1 MAKTNSKVIEKVTE
15 EEKNL
20 EIEEIETKKPKKKG
34 KKETYVIPRYNPKI
48 AEGLTEEQ
56 IAERI
61 EHGILNVSSIEH
73 GKSVLSIIIT
83 NIFTFF
89 NLLYFIITVLLI
101 MAKEYKNLLFLAI
114 IIPNIIIGLVQE
126 LKAKSTI
133 KKLSLVSS
141 PTAVVIRGGKE
152 IEIPVEEVVLDDIIY
167 LKNGKQICADSV
179 VLDGQI
185 EANESLLTGE
195 SDAIV
200 KKKGDL
206 LLSGSFVVSGACHA
220 RVDKVGKDNYLE
232 KLSKDA
238 KQYRKPRSELMRSLK
253 ITIKVI
259 AVLIVI
265 LIYPMY
271 LTNSSGGADFSSIV
285 TSTAGSVIG
294 MIPAGLF
301 LLTSVALAV
310 GVIRLAKNNTLVQ
323 ELYGI
328 EMLARVDVLCLDK
341 TGTITDGTM
350 RVCDCIEIKNETE
363 YTVREIIG
371 SMMNAFQ
378 DRNPT
383 SEALIK
389 YFDINKVLKPKEIV
403 PFSSQRKYS
412 AVRFEKTGTFI
423 IGAPEIVLVDQYPR
437 VRNRVN
443 KFAAQ
448 GCRVLVLAQAGS
460 SVKEKIPNNAKAIAL
475 IVIQDHIRED
485 AIDTIQYFKNNG
497 VDVKVISGDNPTTVS
512 EIAMRVGIPGAERCI
527 SLDGKSDEEVKS
539 LALDYTV
546 FGRVA
551 PDQKRLLV
559 QTLKEHKKTVAM
571 TGDGVN
577 DILALKEADC
587 SIAMAS
593 GSEATRLVSHLVLM
607 DSNFASMPKV
617 VNEGR
622 RVINNIERTSTLFL
636 VKTLFSI
643 LLTIL
648 YIALSKPY
656 PFQPKDLAMVEYFCI
671 GIPAFFL
678 SLQPNNEKVKGRFIL
693 NVLRNS
699 IPGAL
704 TVLSF
709 HLILNFIN
717 QIFNILPASMQVIQM
732 SPDEFR
738 VIIILVTTF
747 VTGLVLYEVCKPYN
761 WFRTLLFLTMIL
773 FCCLYLLIF
782 SGLMNIPLELLSL
795 QSILLMIIMV
805 LIAHPIM
812 KGIRYLFNKI

>member
-1 MAKTNSKVIEKVTE
+1 MAKNNSKVIEKTTE
-15 EEKNL
+15 EKENK
-20 EIEEIETKKPKKKG
+20 IELQKPKKSS
-34 KKETYVIPRYNPKI
+34 KKETYDIPRYDVDIKK
-48 AEGLTEEQ
+48 GLTAEQ
-56 IAERI
+56 VAERV
-61 EHGILNVSSIEH
+61 EHGIVNVSDIEH
-73 GKSVLSIIIT
+73 GKSVLSIVIT
-83 NIFTFF
+83 NVFTFF

-101 MAKEYKNLLFLAI
+101 MAHEYKNLLYLAI
-114 IIPNIIIGLVQE
+114 VIPNIIIGLVQE

-141 PTAVVIRGGKE
+141 PTAIVIRDGEEK
-152 IEIPVEEVVLDDIIY
+152 EIPVEEVVLDDVMY
-167 LKNGKQICADSV
+167 LKNGKQICSDSIV
-179 VLDGQI
+179 IEGQI

-195 SDAIV
+195 SDAIIKQV
-200 KKKGDL
+200 GDL
-206 LLSGSFVVSGACHA
+206 LLSGSFVVSGTCYA

-238 KQYRKPRSELMRSLK
+238 KKYRKPRSELMKTLK
-253 ITIKVI
+253 ITIQVI
-259 AVLIVI
+259 AVLIVL

-271 LTNSSGGADFSSIV
+271 ITNSSGGASFANIV
-285 TSTAGSVIG
+285 TSTSGSVIG

-350 RVCDCIEIKNETE
+350 RVCDFVEIKNETE

-371 SMMNAFQ
+371 SMMNAFR
-378 DRNPT
+378 DTNPT

-389 YFDINKVLKPKEIV
+389 YFDINKVLKAKEVV

-412 AVRFEKTGTFI
+412 AVTFEKGGTFI
-423 IGAPEIVLVDQYPR
+423 IGAPEFVLVDQYSKVRSR
-437 VRNRVN
+437 VD

-460 SVKEKIPNNAKAIAL
+460 SVKEKVPNNAKAIAL

-485 AIDTIQYFKNNG
+485 ASDTIQYFKNNG
-497 VDVKVISGDNPTTVS
+497 VDVKVISGDNATTVS
-512 EIAMRVGIPGAERCI
+512 EIAMRVGIPGADRCV
-527 SLDGKSDEEVKS
+527 SLEGKSDEEVKS

-546 FGRVA
+546 FGRVV
-551 PDQKRLLV
+551 PSQKKILV
-559 QTLKEHKKTVAM
+559 QALKEHKKTVAM

-622 RVINNIERTSTLFL
+622 RVINNIQRTSTLFL

-643 LLTIL
+643 LLTVL

-678 SLQPNNEKVKGRFIL
+678 SLQPNNEKVKGRFIF
-693 NVLRNS
+693 NVLKNS

-704 TVLSF
+704 TVLTF
-709 HLILNFIN
+709 HIILNFMN
-717 QIFNILPASMQVIQM
+717 QIFTILPSNMSVITM
-732 SPDEFR
+732 APDEFR

-747 VTGLVLYEVCKPYN
+747 VVALVLYEVCKPYN
-761 WFRTLLFLTMIL
+761 WFRKLLFILMIA
-773 FCCLYLLIF
+773 FCGLYLLIF
-782 SGLMNIPLELLSL
+782 SNIMNIPLDLLSL
-795 QSILLMIIMV
+795 QSVLLTVIMA

-812 KGIRYLFNKI
+812 KGIRYLFKKM

>member
-1 MAKTNSKVIEKVTE
+1 M
-15 EEKNL
+15 
-20 EIEEIETKKPKKKG
+20 P
-34 KKETYVIPRYNPKI
+34 KKETKIVENTKPEQSNNKEVKKIKKTSKKEIYDIPRYEPI
-48 AEGLTEEQ
+48 FAEGLTETQ
-56 IAERI
+56 VAERV
-61 EHGILNVSSIEH
+61 EHNIVNVSDIEH
-73 GKSVLSIIIT
+73 GKSVLSIIVA
-83 NIFTFF
+83 NVFTFF
-89 NLLYFIITVLLI
+89 NLLYLIITVLLI
-101 MAKEYKNLLFLAI
+101 IAKEYKNLLYLAI
-114 IIPNIIIGLVQE
+114 VIPNIIIGLVQE

-141 PTAVVIRGGKE
+141 PTAIVVRDKVEKE
-152 IEIPVEEVVLDDIIY
+152 IAVEEVVLDDILF
-167 LKNGKQICADSV
+167 LKNGKQICSDSI
-179 VLDGQI
+179 VLEGQI

-200 KKKGDL
+200 KSVGDL
-206 LLSGSFVVSGACHA
+206 LLSGSFVVSGTCYA

-238 KQYRKPRSELMRSLK
+238 KKYRKPRSELMKTLK
-253 ITIKVI
+253 ITIQVI
-259 AVLIVI
+259 AVLIVA

-271 LTNSSGGADFSSIV
+271 LTNSSDGASFSAII
-285 TSTAGSVIG
+285 TATAGSIIG

-310 GVIRLAKNNTLVQ
+310 GVMRLAKNKTLVQ

-350 RVCDCIEIKNETE
+350 RVSDFVEIKNETD

-371 SMMNAFQ
+371 SMMNSFK
-378 DRNPT
+378 DNNPT
-383 SEALIK
+383 SDALIN
-389 YFDINKVLKPKEIV
+389 YFDVNKVLKPKEIV

-412 AVRFEKTGTFI
+412 AVTFEKGGTFI
-423 IGAPEIVLVDQYPR
+423 IGAPEFVLTDQYSR
-437 VRNRVN
+437 VKNKVN
-443 KFAAQ
+443 KFAAE
-448 GCRVLVLAQAGS
+448 GCRVLVLAQTGS

-475 IVIQDHIRED
+475 IVIEDHIRED
-485 AIDTIQYFKNNG
+485 ASDTIQYFKNNG
-497 VDVKVISGDNPTTVS
+497 VDVKVISGDNAITVS
-512 EIAMRVGIPGAERCI
+512 EIAKRVGIPGADRCI
-527 SLDGKSDEEVKS
+527 SLEGKSDEEVKS
-539 LALDYTV
+539 LAMDYTV
-546 FGRVA
+546 FGRVV
-551 PDQKRLLV
+551 PNQKKLLI
-559 QTLKEHKKTVAM
+559 QSLKEHKKTVAM

-593 GSEATRLVSHLVLM
+593 GSEATRMVSHLVLM

-643 LLTIL
+643 LLTIF

-678 SLQPNNEKVKGRFIL
+678 SLQPNTEKVKGRFIF
-693 NVLRNS
+693 NVLKNS

-704 TVLSF
+704 TVLAF
-709 HLILNFIN
+709 HIILAFLNQILLIL
-717 QIFNILPASMQVIQM
+717 PGSMSVAAM
-732 SPDEFR
+732 SPDELK
-738 VIIILVTTF
+738 VILILVTTF
-747 VTGLVLYEVCKPYN
+747 VVMLVLYEVCKPYN
-761 WFRTLLFLTMIL
+761 WFRKLLIIIMVT
-773 FCCLYLLIF
+773 FCVLYLLLL
-782 SGLMNIPLELLSL
+782 SGVMNIPLEFLSL
-795 QSILLMIIMV
+795 QSILLTVIMA
-805 LIAHPIM
+805 LMAHPIM
-812 KGIRYLFNKI
+812 KGIKYFFKRM